1 MNSINSDKLSARE
14 KFFFGLG
21 DFFGGGAG
29 LLMTVVYFKFLTDVM
44 MIPPGMSGTIVLITK
59 IWDAAID
66 PVLGVIS
73 DNTRTRWGRRRP
85 AIFAGGFL
93 IVAAMA
99 FLFMPVQ
106 GWAYASRVV
115 YVTFSWLF
123 FCTVSS
129 YIGVSYSSLSGEISN
144 DYRERNAAN
153 AIRLTI
159 SQMSTLVCAT
169 APLLIRDA
177 LAPQIGVEN
186 AYLAVGLIFGCIFGV
201 ILILLVV
208 NTKERVP
215 MPAEKSTFEWRTFVK
230 PMKIKCFRETLFM
243 YMFAFLCLDIVT
255 TLFQH
260 FMQYVA
266 HREKETSFVLG
277 ALVLVQ
283 IATIPVVYTMT
294 KRISKPLIFRFSAPI
309 WLLGAFCLSLYS
321 AAWPP
326 ALIYIFAA
334 LTGIGVC
341 GCVMMPWMIYPDVVD
356 VGELAFGN
364 RISGSFSG
372 LMTFTRQLS
381 TAVGVALVGWVMQWT
396 GYNATLG
403 TYGQPTS
410 AITGFRGLV
419 IVSAVLLLGIS
430 FFFAT
435 RNKLNEAKSVI
446 IKRALTCTREGTAM
460 PDELRQDVE
469 RIKTELIG

>member
-1 MNSINSDKLSARE
+1 
-14 KFFFGLG
+14 
-21 DFFGGGAG
+21 
-29 LLMTVVYFKFLTDVM
+29 MTVVYFKFLTDVM
-44 MIPPGMSGTIVLITK
+44 LIPPGMSGTIVLITK
-59 IWDAAID
+59 LWDAAID
-66 PVLGVIS
+66 PVLGILS

-106 GWAYASRVV
+106 GWAYASKVV

-153 AIRLTI
+153 AIRLTV

-169 APLLIRDA
+169 APLILRDA
-177 LAPQIGVEN
+177 LAPQIGVER
-186 AYLAVGLIFGCIFGV
+186 AYLAVGLIFGVIFGV
-201 ILILLVV
+201 ILILLVL

-215 MPAEKSTFEWRTFVK
+215 MPVEKSRLEWRTFVK
-230 PMKIKCFRETLFM
+230 PFKIKCFRQNLFM

-266 HREKETSFVLG
+266 HREAEASFVLG
-277 ALVLVQ
+277 ALVLAQ
-283 IATIPVVYTMT
+283 IATIPVVYSMT
-294 KRISKPLIFRFSAPI
+294 KRISKPLIFRFSAPV

-321 AAWPP
+321 TAWPP
-326 ALIYIFAA
+326 ALIYVFAT
-334 LTGIGVC
+334 LTGVGVC

-372 LMTFTRQLS
+372 MMTFTRQLS
-381 TAVGVALVGWVMQWT
+381 TAVGIGLVGWVMEWT
-396 GYNATLG
+396 GYDASLG
-403 TYGQPTS
+403 TYGQPAS
-410 AITGFRGLV
+410 AIAGFRGLV

-430 FFFAT
+430 FVFAA
-435 RNKLNEAKSVI
+435 RNKLTEAKSVI
-446 IKRALTCTREGTAM
+446 VKQALACAREGKAL
-460 PDELRQDVE
+460 PDDLRQDVE
-469 RIKTELIG
+469 RLKTELIG